1 MGFPVCIEDPKYGR
15 NALIFN
21 AGVVLTP
28 RSGHTSDQDDFGPVV
43 IKLASILH
51 TLEVIQ
57 RALARLS
64 LPMHVANAHARAL
77 SHLGQ
82 CESGTLSDTGKKS
95 QLERILRT
103 IHAEI
108 NLHGHCAVPVGAC
121 AHSGRTNHCAFN
133 RPFLALVYSSRQDRA
148 ETTLVM
154 LATIAI

>member
-28 RSGHTSDQDDFGPVV
+28 HSEEHTSDPDDFGPVV

-51 TLEVIQ
+51 TLEVI
-57 RALARLS
+57 LAPPSRYVLDQNTS
-64 LPMHVANAHARAL
+64 QLLTHKR
-77 SHLGQ
+77 SDLGQ
-82 CESGTLSDTGKKS
+82 CESGTLSDTDKKS
-95 QLERILRT
+95 QLERILHT

-121 AHSGRTNHCAFN
+121 VHRCEPTGACTQPSSLAHFSGFRMGKFEPRWHA
-133 RPFLALVYSSRQDRA
+133 
-148 ETTLVM
+148 
-154 LATIAI
+154 